1 MKKNNKRVR
10 KKSKDEQL
18 TIKTHPEKLI
28 FIMERYNIKNVENK
42 WQKIWSLKKTDSAIL
57 DKKKEKFY
65 CLEMFPYPSGKI
77 HMGHVRNYTIGDVLA
92 RYKKL
97 KGYNVLHPMGWDSF
111 GLPAENA
118 ARENKLHPKDWTK
131 KNIETMKKQLKLL
144 GLSLDWDREI
154 STCDP
159 EYYKHQQEFF
169 LELFDKGLVYKKDTY
184 VNWDPAE
191 QSVLANEQV
200 IDGKGWRS
208 GVTVE
213 RKKLSQWFFNI
224 KKFSQ
229 NLLDELEKLKNWPE
243 KVKLMQKNWI
253 GKSYGCEI
261 DFEINTKKE
270 KLKNIKIFT
279 TRPDTIFGASFI
291 AVSIDHPV
299 AKIFEKNDAFLNFKL
314 QCSKMGTTEEA
325 LANAEKIGFNTDLFA
340 LHPLD
345 KKIKLPIY
353 IANFVLMDYGTGAI
367 FGCPA
372 HDQRDLDFANKYN
385 LKVLPVVKPKDI
397 EENKFVIKKEAYTG
411 DGILFNSHFLNDL
424 TVNQAI
430 EKIAEFITKKKLGT
444 KKITFRLKDWGVSRQ
459 RYWGCP
465 IPIVYNE
472 KGEAIPVGKKDLPVL
487 LPDDVNLSVSGNPLE
502 KHPTWK
508 YTKLLSGEKAIRET
522 DTLDTFVDSSWY
534 FLRFCSPKNKSYG
547 YKSSEIEY
555 WMPVDQYIGGVEHA
569 ILHLLYSRFFMRAL
583 AFNNKK
589 FSYIEPFK
597 SLFTQGMV
605 CHETYKNEKNQ
616 WLYPDQVEKNSSG
629 NFVTKEEKE
638 KVTTG
643 PSESMSKSKKNI
655 VDPEEMI
662 NLYGADSIRW
672 FMLSDSPPERDV
684 QWSLE
689 GVSAAHKFI
698 QKLWK
703 LNYEIINKKDS
714 VSKSEDLAL
723 EKAVNKTVYNVT
735 KNLDNF
741 QYNVVIANMHE
752 IYNLFYDH
760 VVDNKTSNKTL
771 KNEWEKITMLLMPL
785 IPHLAHECCEKMN
798 NKFYWPKYDS
808 KLLKAESCTIVIQV
822 DGRKRGTLEMPVNSK
837 ELTIIKE
844 SKEVSNV
851 AKHLASTTIIKNI
864 YIKNK
869 LVNFIT
875 KK

>member
-1 MKKNNKRVR
+1 
-10 KKSKDEQL
+10 
-18 TIKTHPEKLI
+18 
-28 FIMERYNIKNVENK
+28 MERYKIKNIEKK
-42 WQKIWSLKKTDSAIL
+42 WQNAWEKNKNNAATINKNKK
-57 DKKKEKFY
+57 KFY

-97 KGYNVLHPMGWDSF
+97 RGFNVLHPMGWDSF

-118 ARENKLHPKDWTK
+118 ARENNLHPKDWTK
-131 KNIETMKKQLKLL
+131 KNIDNMKKQLKLL

-169 LELFDKGLVYKKDTY
+169 LELFEKGLVYKKDTY

-229 NLLDELEKLKNWPE
+229 SLLDELTKLKNWPE

-261 DFEINTKKE
+261 NFQIYNENESNK
-270 KLKNIKIFT
+270 IKVYT

-291 AVSIDHPV
+291 AISVDHPI
-299 AKIFEKNDAFLNFKL
+299 AKKFEKNKDFILFKT

-325 LANAEKIGFNTDLFA
+325 LANAEKIGFNTGLFVQ
-340 LHPLD
+340 HPF
-345 KKIKLPIY
+345 KNEIKLHVY

-385 LKVLPVVKPKDI
+385 LKVLPVVKPKNIDSS
-397 EENKFVIKKEAYTG
+397 KFIIKKEAFT
-411 DGILFNSHFLNDL
+411 DKGILFNSEFLNNLD
-424 TVNQAI
+424 VDDAI
-430 EKIAEFITKKKLGT
+430 EKIINVITEKKIGE

-465 IPIVYNE
+465 IPIVYNK
-472 KGEAIPVGKKDLPVL
+472 KGEALPVSKKDLPIL
-487 LPDDVNLSVSGNPLE
+487 LPEDVDLNVNGNPLE
-502 KHPTWK
+502 KHSKWK
-508 YTKLLSGEKAIRET
+508 FAKLSSGEEVVRET

-534 FLRFCSPKNKSYG
+534 FLRFCSPKNKKYG
-547 YKSSEIEY
+547 YDLEDLKY
-555 WMPVDQYIGGVEHA
+555 WMPVDQYIGGIEHA

-583 AFNNKK
+583 AYNNKA
-589 FSYIEPFK
+589 FNCTEPFE

-605 CHETYKNEKNQ
+605 CHETYKNENNK
-616 WLYPDQVEKNSSG
+616 WLYPEDVEKNSDGILISKIDKKKV
-629 NFVTKEEKE
+629 FV
-638 KVTTG
+638 G
-643 PSESMSKSKKNI
+643 SSESMSKSKKNTI
-655 VDPEEMI
+655 DPEEMI
-662 NLYGADSIRW
+662 NIYGADSVRW
-672 FMLSDSPPERDV
+672 FMLSDSPPEKDV
-684 QWSLE
+684 QWSLD
-689 GVSAAHKFI
+689 GVSASYKFI
-698 QKLWK
+698 QKIWK
-703 LNYEIINKKDS
+703 INNEILDKKES
-714 VSKSEDLAL
+714 SSKSEDINLQIA
-723 EKAVNKTVYNVT
+723 ANKTVYNVT
-735 KNLDNF
+735 KNLENF
-741 QYNVVIANMHE
+741 QYNVVIANIHE
-752 IYNLFYDH
+752 IYNIFNQH
-760 VVDNKTSNKTL
+760 IVSNKTSNKTL
-771 KNEWEKITMLLMPL
+771 KNEWEKIIMLLLPL
-785 IPHLAHECCEKMN
+785 TPHLSSECAEKSVR
-798 NKFYWPKYDS
+798 KFYWPEYNK
-808 KLLKAESCTIVIQV
+808 KLLEDEDCTIVVQV
-822 DGRKRGTLEMPVNSK
+822 DGRKRGTLNMPINSDEK
-837 ELTIIKE
+837 IVINK
-844 SKEVSNV
+844 SKEVDNV
-851 AKHLASTTIIKNI
+851 IKHIENANIIKNI
-864 YIKNK
+864 YLKNK

>member
-1 MKKNNKRVR
+1 
-10 KKSKDEQL
+10 
-18 TIKTHPEKLI
+18 
-28 FIMERYNIKNVENK
+28 MERYNIKEVEKK
-42 WQKIWSLKKTDSAIL
+42 WQDIWS
-57 DKKKEKFY
+57 KKKINTAKVKKNKKKFY

-97 KGYNVLHPMGWDSF
+97 QDFNVLHPMGWDSF

-118 ARENKLHPKDWTK
+118 ARENNLHPKEWTK

-154 STCDP
+154 STCEP

-169 LELFDKGLVYKKDTY
+169 IELFKKKLVYKKDTY

-191 QSVLANEQV
+191 QTVLANEQV

-208 GVTVE
+208 GVDVE

-229 NLLDELEKLKNWPE
+229 ELLNELEKLKNWPD

-253 GKSYGCEI
+253 GKSLGCEI
-261 DFEINTKKE
+261 NFKVEKSKNKE
-270 KLKNIKIFT
+270 QIKVFT

-291 AVSIDHPV
+291 AVSIDHAI
-299 AKIFEKNDAFLNFKL
+299 AKVFENDKDFIKFKNE
-314 QCSKMGTTEEA
+314 CSKSGTTEEA
-325 LANAEKIGFNTDLFA
+325 LAIAEKIGFNTNLFA
-340 LHPLD
+340 QHPF
-345 KKIKLPIY
+345 KKEIKLPIY

-372 HDQRDLDFANKYN
+372 HDQRDLDFANKYKLN
-385 LKVLPVVKPKDI
+385 VLPVVKPNDADPS
-397 EENKFVIKKEAYTG
+397 KFKISTEAYTD
-411 DGILFNSHFLNDL
+411 DGILFNSEFLNDL
-424 TVNQAI
+424 TVSKAI
-430 EKIAEFITKKKLGT
+430 EKAIEVITKKKLGE

-465 IPIVYNE
+465 IPIVYNQ
-472 KGEAIPVGKKDLPVL
+472 KGEAIPVDKKDLPIL
-487 LPDDVNLSVSGNPLE
+487 LPENVDLNVKGNPLD
-502 KHPTWK
+502 KHPKWK
-508 YTKLLSGEKAIRET
+508 FTKLSSGEDVIRET

-534 FLRFCSPKNKSYG
+534 FLRFCSPKYKKYG
-547 YKSSEIEY
+547 YEISDINY

-583 AFNNKK
+583 TFKNESFN
-589 FSYIEPFK
+589 YTEPFE

-605 CHETYKNEKNQ
+605 CHETYKNENNQ
-616 WLYPDQVEKNSSG
+616 WLYPNQIEKNSEG
-629 NFVTKEEKE
+629 HFVTRDGKK
-638 KVTTG
+638 KVLVG
-643 PSESMSKSKKNI
+643 PSESMSKSKKNTI
-655 VDPEEMI
+655 DPEEMI
-662 NLYGADSIRW
+662 NMYGADAIRW

-684 QWSLE
+684 QWSQE
-689 GVSAAHKFI
+689 GVSAAYKFI

-703 LNYEIINKKDS
+703 LNSEILNKKDS
-714 VSKSEDLAL
+714 PDDSEDAAL
-723 EKAVNKTVYNVT
+723 KKAVNKTVYNVT

-752 IYNLFYDH
+752 IYNLFHNH
-760 VVDNKTSNKTL
+760 VINNKISNDTL
-771 KNEWEKITMLLMPL
+771 RSEWEKITMLLIPL
-785 IPHLAHECCEKMN
+785 TPHLAHECCEKMSK
-798 NKFYWPKYDS
+798 KFYWPEYNP
-808 KLLKAESCTIVIQV
+808 KLLKEENCNIVIQV
-822 DGRKRGTLEMPVNSK
+822 NGRKRGIIQMPTNSK
-837 ELTIIKE
+837 EVVVIKK
-844 SKEVSNV
+844 SKEIENVS
-851 AKHLASTTIIKNI
+851 KHIENMEIVKNI

-869 LVNFIT
+869 LINFIT

>member
-1 MKKNNKRVR
+1 
-10 KKSKDEQL
+10 
-18 TIKTHPEKLI
+18 
-28 FIMERYNIKNVENK
+28 MERYNIKDVEKK
-42 WQKIWSLKKTDSAIL
+42 WQDIWSLKKSDASTL
-57 DKKKEKFY
+57 DKNKKKFY

-77 HMGHVRNYTIGDVLA
+77 HMGHVRNYTIGDALA
-92 RYKKL
+92 RYKRL
-97 KGYNVLHPMGWDSF
+97 QGFNVLHPMGWDSF

-144 GLSLDWDREI
+144 GLSIDWDREI

-159 EYYKHQQEFF
+159 KYYKHQQEFF
-169 LELFDKGLVYKKDTY
+169 IELFKKKLVYKKDTY

-191 QSVLANEQV
+191 QTVLANEQV
-200 IDGKGWRS
+200 IDGRGWRS
-208 GVTVE
+208 GVVVE

-229 NLLDELEKLKNWPE
+229 DLLNELQKLKNWPD

-261 DFEINTKKE
+261 DFKIDKKNKTE
-270 KLKNIKIFT
+270 NIKIFT

-291 AVSIDHPV
+291 AISVDHPV
-299 AKIFEKNDAFLNFKL
+299 AKNFSKNKDFLAFKSV
-314 QCSKMGTTEEA
+314 CSKIGTTEEA
-325 LANAEKIGFNTDLFA
+325 LANAEKIGFDTSLKA
-340 LHPLD
+340 LHPLN

-353 IANFVLMDYGTGAI
+353 IANFVLMDYGTGAV

-385 LKVLPVVKPKDI
+385 LKVLPVVKPKNI
-397 EENKFVIKKEAYTG
+397 KTEQFVIKNEAYTE
-411 DGILFNSHFLNDL
+411 DGILFNSEFLNDL

-430 EKIAEFITKKKLGT
+430 EKIIKIITKKKIGK

-465 IPIVYNE
+465 IPIVYDN
-472 KGEAIPVGKKDLPVL
+472 KLKAIPVKTKDLPVL
-487 LPDDVNLSVSGNPLE
+487 LPDDVDLNTKGNPLE

-508 YTKLLSGEKAIRET
+508 YTKLSGKKVIRET

-534 FLRFCSPKNKSYG
+534 FLRFCSPNYKEYG
-547 YKSSEIEY
+547 YKLSEVKY

-583 AFNNKK
+583 AFENKS
-589 FSYIEPFK
+589 FDYTEPFE

-605 CHETYKNEKNQ
+605 CHETYKNENNQ
-616 WLYPDQVEKNSSG
+616 WLYPDEIEKNPEG
-629 NFVTKEEKE
+629 FFVTKNGK
-638 KVTTG
+638 KRVIVG
-643 PSESMSKSKKNI
+643 PSESMSKSKKNTI
-655 VDPEEMI
+655 DPEEMI
-662 NLYGADSIRW
+662 NIYGADSIRW

-684 QWSLE
+684 QWSQE
-689 GVSAAHKFI
+689 GVSAAFKFI
-698 QKLWK
+698 QKLWN
-703 LNYEIINKKDS
+703 LNNEILNKKEATSNSD
-714 VSKSEDLAL
+714 DIAL
-723 EKAVNKTVYNVT
+723 KKAVNKTVYNVT
-735 KNLDNF
+735 KYLDNF
-741 QYNVVIANMHE
+741 QYNVVIANIHE

-760 VVDNKTSNKTL
+760 VINNTTSNKTL
-771 KNEWEKITMLLMPL
+771 KDEWEKIAMLLMPL
-785 IPHLAHECCEKMN
+785 TPHLAHECCEKIN
-798 NKFYWPKYDS
+798 KKFYWPKYDA
-808 KLLKAESCTIVIQV
+808 KMLKEENCIIVIQV
-822 DGRKRGTLEMPVNSK
+822 DGRKRGILEMPTNSK
-837 ELTIIKE
+837 ETMIIKK
-844 SKEVSNV
+844 SKEVDNV
-851 AKHLASTTIIKNI
+851 SKYLKQTKIVKNI